1 MNYLT
6 TSEAADIW
14 GISRRRVTVLCA
26 TGRIPGAIQKGA
38 MWLIPIGAKKP
49 EDRRKVR
56 SIGQKK
62 E

>member
-1 MNYLT
+1 MDYLT
-6 TSEAADIW
+6 TSEAADVW

-26 TGRIPGAIQKGA
+26 TGRIPGAVQKGT
-38 MWLIPIGAKKP
+38 MWLVPIGAKKP

-56 SIGQKK
+56 SIGQQK